1 MLLLSGFLGGRE
13 AILMAAVGGSPV
25 QGTQPGLQLLVP
37 GSLLSQAGWW
47 QWGKERAG
55 SQHLES
61 QALPCRHGE
70 PGEVLGEF

>member
-1 MLLLSGFLGGRE
+1 MLLLSGFLGGGE
-13 AILMAAVGGSPV
+13 AILMAAVGRSPL
-25 QGTQPGLQLLVP
+25 QGTQPRRQLLVP

-55 SQHLES
+55 SQHPES

-70 PGEVLGEF
+70 PGEVLVEF